1 MTNESLTNSLLRN
14 LPRVLG
20 AAALLV
26 LAACASNSPP
36 RSGSAFVDSW
46 KDPDAQPLQLKGAK
60 VVAVVMAQDPK
71 ARRRAEDALAREIT
85 ALGAVGVP
93 MYTLA
98 PTDVAPKEGE
108 SKTRALV
115 EAAGAKGLVVMR
127 PVDVN
132 HRTVQTATV
141 SPNDT
146 YGGYWGGYYGIG
158 WNDPWTEFT
167 PDTET
172 NLVVTVETF
181 IFSLPQNKLVWT
193 GTSETVNPRDAE
205 KFVHQLAAD
214 TAKELQRLGL
224 IGP

>member
-1 MTNESLTNSLLRN
+1 
-14 LPRVLG
+14 
-20 AAALLV
+20 
-26 LAACASNSPP
+26 
-36 RSGSAFVDSW
+36 
-46 KDPDAQPLQLKGAK
+46 LKGAK
-60 VVAVVMAQDPK
+60 VVAVVMMQDPK

-85 ALGAVGVP
+85 ALGAQGVA
-93 MYTLA
+93 MYTIS

-115 EAAGAKGLVVMR
+115 ESAGAKGLVVMR

-181 IFSLPQNKLVWT
+181 VFSLPQNKLVWT

-214 TAKELQRLGL
+214 AAGELKRLGL
-224 IGP
+224 IGQ